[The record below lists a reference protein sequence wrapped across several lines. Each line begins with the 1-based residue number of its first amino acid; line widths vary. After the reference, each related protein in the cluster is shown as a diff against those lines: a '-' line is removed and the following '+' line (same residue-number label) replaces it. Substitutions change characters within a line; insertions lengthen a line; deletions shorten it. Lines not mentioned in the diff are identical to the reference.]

1 MSKAC
6 PWGIPHHDGIDCVYC
21 ERAALRAENERLRR
35 WRCEADCRYTMGD
48 VAETSGSH
56 CPTDRPCARCE
67 AEMENERLWALL
79 REVAQGGVES
89 ADERVRYVTVQI
101 DRDTWA
107 AVQEEARRV

>member
-21 ERAALRAENERLRR
+21 ERAALRAENERL
-35 WRCEADCRYTMGD
+35 
-48 VAETSGSH
+48 
-56 CPTDRPCARCE
+56 
-67 AEMENERLWALL
+67 WALL
-79 REVAQGGVES
+79 RAVAQCGVES